1 MTKVH
6 SSQFPHSAGRYTS
19 SPQLT
24 PHHLLHVVLIKER
37 QVAVGVC
44 MNDVFFYSIFLTI
57 YFE

>member
-44 MNDVFFYSIFLTI
+44 MNDVFFLFNFFNNL
-57 YFE
+57 F